1 LRDNTFFATINLKD
15 RAGEAVMIDA
25 RPSDAIALAL
35 RVDCP
40 IFVNEEVIRAS
51 RNTVSSGE
59 EESVSGSEDDWPDV
73 IGEAGDLP
81 M

>member
-1 LRDNTFFATINLKD
+1 MRGDSI
-15 RAGEAVMIDA
+15 MIDA

-40 IFVNEEVIRAS
+40 IYVNEEVIQAS
-51 RNTVSSGE
+51 RNTVASGE
-59 EESVSGSEDDWPDV
+59 EESVAGAEDEWPDV